1 MPDDFSPAVNDLDLQ
16 SHIEEIVAF
25 FMHVGVSPEQA
36 ANCILD
42 MVLETYEA
50 YGTRH

>member
-1 MPDDFSPAVNDLDLQ
+1 MPDGLSPDVNDLDLQ
-16 SHIEEIVAF
+16 AHVEEICAF

-36 ANCILD
+36 ADCIAN
-42 MVLETYEA
+42 MVLDCYEA